1 MKRYNIEFLSSAW
14 KELDDI
20 ADYHIQKVGKKS
32 AKRLFDKI
40 MNAIEKLE
48 NFPFMAP
55 LIRDEHLS
63 KEGYRILISGE
74 YVCIYRVLK
83 ETIYIYH
90 IANGRTEYK
99 NLIID

>member
-20 ADYHIQKVGKKS
+20 ADYHIQKVGKQS

-55 LIRDEHLS
+55 LI
-63 KEGYRILISGE
+63 
-74 YVCIYRVLK
+74 
-83 ETIYIYH
+83 
-90 IANGRTEYK
+90 
-99 NLIID
+99 